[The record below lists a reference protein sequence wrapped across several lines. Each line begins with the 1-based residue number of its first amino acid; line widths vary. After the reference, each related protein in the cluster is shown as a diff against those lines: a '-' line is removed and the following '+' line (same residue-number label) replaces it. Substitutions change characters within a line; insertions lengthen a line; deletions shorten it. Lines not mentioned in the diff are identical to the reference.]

1 MGGTQSTNTR
11 RISIPN
17 EDPASVIKVSDSVV
31 QRLKGG
37 TEVKE
42 IRSEPP
48 PPVSQ
53 IQSDADKVT
62 SSFPHSNY
70 GRVTPKTSL
79 EIRQDREAAL
89 RDNDEYW
96 QKRLKAMEESHV
108 LINKKMEDEYK
119 KAIKEVEDLFSRLP
133 AKREQPPCSNAGQ
146 FVKNCYQQNPRE
158 VLKCA
163 KEVEAFATCVDRKR
177 VNILDSRQ

>member
-48 PPVSQ
+48 PP
-53 IQSDADKVT
+53 
-62 SSFPHSNY
+62 
-70 GRVTPKTSL
+70 
-79 EIRQDREAAL
+79 DREAAL